1 MPFFSFHLQDNVSWH
16 SLYYHLP
23 LDVLTFFL
31 GYFVFALKLHFWS
44 MVDLGHLWHS
54 RIRYPFN
61 KECKLLLVSS
71 LKRIQGGLINQ
82 FFFHICHNKPVHEFG
97 QERINCVL
105 GHTGTNYL
113 VANFKAWKIVSP

>member
-1 MPFFSFHLQDNVSWH
+1 
-16 SLYYHLP
+16 
-23 LDVLTFFL
+23 
-31 GYFVFALKLHFWS
+31 
-44 MVDLGHLWHS
+44 MVDLGHLWQS
-54 RIRYPFN
+54 RIRYSFK

-71 LKRIQGGLINQ
+71 LKSIQGGLINQ
-82 FFFHICHNKPVHEFG
+82 FFFHICRNKPVHEFG